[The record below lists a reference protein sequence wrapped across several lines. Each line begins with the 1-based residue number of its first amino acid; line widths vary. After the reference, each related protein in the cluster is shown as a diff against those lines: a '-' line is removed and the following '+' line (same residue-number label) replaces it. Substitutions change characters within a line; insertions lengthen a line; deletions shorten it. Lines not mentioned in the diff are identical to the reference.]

1 MNKVFTIL
9 FTLVL
14 VASLVLL
21 PAALSAQP
29 DEGKKEGVPWVLWG
43 VDSAREVFTVNTA
56 TGVVTIVNSDVGNPL
71 YGDIAMTRNDRLY
84 AVGADPSDPL
94 TIQAPNGVSVLN
106 FNDFYRLDP
115 DTGAILSTWRDAFT
129 SEGFERVNALCAESN
144 KSLLAIEGGGV
155 CTGWG
160 YPTGPRLLR
169 IHLDAKGNL
178 SSIVNLGPIAATG
191 AASCCSDGDLD
202 RDPKT
207 GKWYAGFWAGA
218 GSEMLELNLANPGSS
233 ILVSQSNIQWQG
245 GFAFRFDGTA
255 YAGSWAGK
263 ILYTVDVL
271 NEGNTVAYDLS
282 GDLAGNIYGL
292 SSRVKAINKRP

>member
-1 MNKVFTIL
+1 MKKVFSIL

-14 VASLVLL
+14 AVSLVLV
-21 PAALSAQP
+21 PAALNAQA

-56 TGVVTIVNSDVGNPL
+56 TGVVTIVNSGVGNPL
-71 YGDIAMTRNDRLY
+71 YGDIAMTRNGRLY
-84 AVGADPSDPL
+84 AVGADPGDPL
-94 TIQAPNGVSVLN
+94 VIQDSYGNWVLN

-115 DTGAILSTWRDAFT
+115 ATGAILSTWRDAFT
-129 SEGFERVNALCAESN
+129 NAAFERVNALCAESN

-160 YPTGPRLLR
+160 YPTGPKLLR
-169 IHLDAKGNL
+169 IHLDAKGNFL
-178 SSIVNLGPIAATG
+178 GITNLGAIAAPG

-207 GKWYAGFWAGA
+207 GKWYAGFWASA
-218 GSEMLELNLANPGSS
+218 GSEMLELNLASPGNS
-233 ILVSQSNIQWQG
+233 ILISQSNIQYQG

-271 NEGNTVAYDLS
+271 NGGSTVAYDLC
-282 GDLAGNIYGL
+282 GDLAGDIYVL
-292 SSRVKAINKRP
+292 SSR

>member
-1 MNKVFTIL
+1 MKKIFSIL

-14 VASLVLL
+14 AVSLVLV
-21 PAALSAQP
+21 PGALGAQP

-56 TGVVTIVNSDVGNPL
+56 TGVVTIVNSGVGNPL
-71 YGDIAMTRNDRLY
+71 YGDIAMTRNGRLY
-84 AVGADPSDPL
+84 ATGADPGDPL
-94 TIQAPNGVSVLN
+94 VIQDSYGNWVLN

-115 DTGAILSTWRDAFT
+115 ATGAILSTWRDALT
-129 SEGFERVNALCAESN
+129 NAGFERVNALCAESN

-160 YPTGPRLLR
+160 YPTGPKLLR
-169 IHLDAKGNL
+169 IHLDAKGNFL
-178 SSIVNLGPIAATG
+178 GITNLGAIAAPG

-207 GKWYAGFWAGA
+207 GKWYAGFWKLGPPPVW
-218 GSEMLELNLANPGSS
+218 GVSEMIELNLANPGNSAV
-233 ILVSQSNIQWQG
+233 VSDSGMPCQG

-271 NEGNTVAYDLS
+271 NGGSTVAYDLS
-282 GDLAGNIYGL
+282 GDLAGDIYGL
-292 SSRVKAINKRP
+292 SSRI